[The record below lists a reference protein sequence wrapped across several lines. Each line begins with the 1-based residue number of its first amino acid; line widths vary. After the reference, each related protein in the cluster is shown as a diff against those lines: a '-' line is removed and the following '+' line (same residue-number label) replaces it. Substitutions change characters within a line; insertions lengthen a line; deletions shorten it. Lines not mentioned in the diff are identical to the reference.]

1 MRWETTASC
10 SDTIYYA
17 DSRDI
22 LGMMLQV
29 GTQPHL
35 QHHPAISNAR
45 YGDAIARNQHHP
57 HKGDDP

>member
-1 MRWETTASC
+1 
-10 SDTIYYA
+10 
-17 DSRDI
+17 
-22 LGMMLQV
+22 LQV